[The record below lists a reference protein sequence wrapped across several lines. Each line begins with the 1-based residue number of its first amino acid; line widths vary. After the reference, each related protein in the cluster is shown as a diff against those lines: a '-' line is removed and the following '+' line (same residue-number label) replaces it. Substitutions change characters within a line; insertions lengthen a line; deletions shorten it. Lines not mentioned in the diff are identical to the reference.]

1 MERPRERDLEVPK
14 GCYKE
19 REIAVRNKVWT
30 FPWEMRDDTSFCS
43 VVESARYYEL
53 IFTCLQAKELP
64 RLLYSQEISS
74 LFYWPFS
81 ARSSVSSNN
90 YATLSYLC
98 W

>member
-1 MERPRERDLEVPK
+1 VERPRERDLEVPK

-53 IFTCLQAKELP
+53 ISLACRPRSCLVFST
-64 RLLYSQEISS
+64 RRRYLLYSTGLSAQDLRS
-74 LFYWPFS
+74 LQIIM
-81 ARSSVSSNN
+81 R
-90 YATLSYLC
+90 L
-98 W
+98 